1 MESVFLIAPDFGVIL
16 LGIVLA
22 RMTSYPKDFWHHAEH
37 LVFYVL
43 FPCLLFTS
51 VANSKIEIGTS
62 AVFLAT
68 AVGAMLLAVV
78 TSGLLRFLTKV
89 DAVTFAS
96 VFQLGFRF
104 NTYIGFALV
113 SRLFGEEGFA
123 LMALLIAVW
132 VPISNS
138 IAVGVLA
145 SAVARR
151 EIEVGSSQNA
161 CKASVR
167 MQVTTSTIKA
177 IIKNPL
183 IIATALG
190 LVVNVTQCP
199 VPSVAMQF
207 LTHLGKAS
215 LAMGLLCIGAGMRFS
230 GMRSTLGLL
239 GLCTVQ
245 RLVLV
250 PAVAV
255 AVAHL
260 VGIAPLA
267 AGVCILFAALPTA
280 QSCYVMTTSMGGNG
294 PVVANATTLQTL
306 ASMATLPLWVALVL
320 EPLARSLP

>member
-1 MESVFLIAPDFGVIL
+1 MESVLLIAPDFGVIL

-37 LVFYVL
+37 LIFYVL

-89 DAVTFAS
+89 DSVTFAS

-151 EIEVGSSQNA
+151 DIEAGSQGA
-161 CKASVR
+161 APTSVR
-167 MQVTTSTIKA
+167 RQVVTSTVKA
-177 IIKNPL
+177 IVKNPL

-199 VPSVAMQF
+199 VPAVGMQF
-207 LTHLGKAS
+207 LAHLGKAS

-255 AVAHL
+255 AVAYV